1 MIKKNVES
9 KTTEQ
14 NSENTTPLKNGGME
28 FVPVLVKVQVL
39 ILNSSHGN
47 QNTKVH
53 IRQISLQ
60 SVDALEFYMDQCPIQ
75 FVIL

>member
-1 MIKKNVES
+1 
-9 KTTEQ
+9 
-14 NSENTTPLKNGGME
+14 ME

-47 QNTKVH
+47 QNTQVH

-60 SVDALEFYMDQCPIQ
+60 SVDALEFYMDQCPTQ